1 MVRMCHK
8 RTPEDTNADQKEKLE
23 GEASSNCHKLNL
35 EKTPPCGL
43 FEHLQLTEDKNRL
56 SIGIQKV
63 KT

>member
-1 MVRMCHK
+1 MRMCHK

-23 GEASSNCHKLNL
+23 GEVSSDDHNLNL
-35 EKTPPCGL
+35 EKTPPGGL